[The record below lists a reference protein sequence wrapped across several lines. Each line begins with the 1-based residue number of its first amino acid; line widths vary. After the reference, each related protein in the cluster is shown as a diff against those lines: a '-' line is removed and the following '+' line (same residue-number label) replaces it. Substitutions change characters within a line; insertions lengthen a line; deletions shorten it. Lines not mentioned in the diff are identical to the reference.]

1 MSNNENN
8 YSDSTNN
15 TNKLLQQND
24 KGSFEENFT
33 LNYLYFYSY

>member
-24 KGSFEENFT
+24 KGSLEENF
-33 LNYLYFYSY
+33 NYINISNIE

>member
-8 YSDSTNN
+8 YSDSKNN

-24 KGSFEENFT
+24 KGSLKENFT